1 MPQIINTNVAS
12 LNAQRNLNGSQAA
25 QAQALQRLSS
35 GLRINS
41 AKDDAAG
48 LAVSQRMSAQIRSL
62 NQAVRN
68 ANDGISM
75 LQTAE
80 GAVGELQNMLQRM
93 KELATQ
99 AANGT
104 IGDTERGFAATEV
117 GQLQSEMQAIA
128 ERTTFNGQSLLTGA
142 LSTSIDATTE
152 MNAGTVLVAGTN
164 SSVSSI
170 DVSGAQAGRTYTFTA
185 GVAADEL
192 TLTDG
197 TSGISQT
204 VVLSAIGADGS
215 GTVNFSQLGVKI
227 SVSSVA
233 GETAANLRGGFVAAA
248 NNTIVTAAGSGS
260 LNLQVGSGTAAAD
273 QIALSFTDARI
284 NNSANASVAALRTA
298 ITNFT
303 GGTATQAEASA
314 LMSAVDGAL
323 DFFSTQRAT
332 MGAVQN
338 RLETTVANGQATAEN
353 LAASRSR
360 IQDADYASETAA
372 LTRSQI
378 LQQAGVAMLA
388 QANALPNNV
397 LALLRG

>member
-12 LNAQRNLNGSQAA
+12 LNAQRNLNGSQSAMNV
-25 QAQALQRLSS
+25 ALQRLSS

-48 LAVSQRMSAQIRSL
+48 LAVTQRMSAQIRSL

-117 GQLQSEMQAIA
+117 GQLQAEMQAIA

-142 LSTSIDATTE
+142 LSTSIDPTTE
-152 MNAGTVLVAGTN
+152 LNAGSVLVAGTN

-170 DVSGAQAGRTYTFTA
+170 DLSGAAAGRTYTFSA
-185 GVAADEL
+185 GAAADQL

-197 TSGISQT
+197 TSGVSQT
-204 VVLSAIGADGS
+204 VTLSAIGADS
-215 GTVNFSQLGVKI
+215 TGTVNFTQLGVKI
-227 SVSSVA
+227 TVSSVS

-248 NNTIVTAAGSGS
+248 NDTIVTAAGSGS

-273 QIALSFTDARI
+273 QIALSFADARI
-284 NNSANASVAALRTA
+284 GNSGNASIVALRTA
-298 ITNFT
+298 INNFT
-303 GGTATQAEASA
+303 GGTATQAEAQS

>member
-1 MPQIINTNVAS
+1 
-12 LNAQRNLNGSQAA
+12 
-25 QAQALQRLSS
+25 
-35 GLRINS
+35 
-41 AKDDAAG
+41 
-48 LAVSQRMSAQIRSL
+48 
-62 NQAVRN
+62 
-68 ANDGISM
+68 
-75 LQTAE
+75 
-80 GAVGELQNMLQRM
+80 M

-142 LSTSIDATTE
+142 LSTSIDATTGI
-152 MNAGTVLVAGTN
+152 NAGYVVTAGSNTAVA
-164 SSVSSI
+164 SI
-170 DVSGAQAGRTYTFTA
+170 DVSGAQAGRTYTLSA
-185 GVAADEL
+185 GANADEL
-192 TLTDG
+192 ILTDG
-197 TSGISQT
+197 TSLVAQQVTLGA
-204 VVLSAIGADGS
+204 VAADGTTS
-215 GTVNFSQLGVKI
+215 INFSQLGVKI
-227 SVSSVA
+227 TVSSVA
-233 GETAANLRGGFVAAA
+233 GETAANVRTGLLAGGTD
-248 NNTIVTAAGSGS
+248 TIVTAAGSGS
-260 LNLQVGSGTAAAD
+260 LTLQVGSGTAAAD

-284 NNSANASVAALRTA
+284 NNSANASVVALRNA
-298 ITNFT
+298 INAFT
-303 GGTATQAEASA
+303 GGTSTQAEAST
-314 LMSAVDGAL
+314 LMNAVDGAL

>member
-1 MPQIINTNVAS
+1 MPQIINSNIAS
-12 LNAQRNLNGSQAA
+12 LNAQRNLNGSQSALNL
-25 QAQALQRLSS
+25 ALQRLSS

-80 GAVGELQNMLQRM
+80 GAIGEMQNMLQRM

-99 AANGT
+99 GANGT
-104 IGDTERGFAATEV
+104 IGDTERAFLATETS
-117 GQLQSEMQAIA
+117 QLRAEMQAIA
-128 ERTTFNGQSLLTGA
+128 ERTTFNGQALLTGA
-142 LSTSIDATTE
+142 LATAVDGTST
-152 MNAGTVLVAGTN
+152 MNLGAIVGAAAVSDLNVANAVPGT
-164 SSVSSI
+164 
-170 DVSGAQAGRTYTFTA
+170 TYTFADTA
-185 GVAADEL
+185 TGLSLSATINGTLITQEIADASLAVAADSS
-192 TLTDG
+192 
-197 TSGISQT
+197 TSYNFDQLGISFT
-204 VVLSAIGADGS
+204 L
-215 GTVNFSQLGVKI
+215 
-227 SVSSVA
+227 SSVA
-233 GETAANLRGGFVAAA
+233 GETAANVAAGLA
-248 NNTIVTAAGSGS
+248 GDTIVSAAGSGS
-260 LNLQVGSGTAAAD
+260 LVLQVGSGTTAAD
-273 QIALSFTDARI
+273 RITLSFGDVRV
-284 NNSANASVAALRTA
+284 NNAVSAELTALRTA
-298 ITNFT
+298 ITDFT
-303 GGTATQAEASA
+303 GGTATQTEASA
-314 LMSAVDGAL
+314 LMAAVDGAL

-338 RLETTVANGQATAEN
+338 RLESTTANGQTTAEN

-360 IQDADYASETAA
+360 IQDADYAAETAQ
-372 LTRSQI
+372 LTRAQI

>member
-1 MPQIINTNVAS
+1 MPQIINSNIAS
-12 LNAQRNLNGSQAA
+12 LNAQRNLNGSQSALNL
-25 QAQALQRLSS
+25 ALQRLSS

-80 GAVGELQNMLQRM
+80 GAIGEMQNMLQRM

-99 AANGT
+99 GANGT
-104 IGDTERGFAATEV
+104 IGDTERAFLATETS
-117 GQLQSEMQAIA
+117 QLRAEMQAIA
-128 ERTTFNGQSLLTGA
+128 ERTTFNGQALLTGA
-142 LSTSIDATTE
+142 LATAVDGTST
-152 MNAGTVLVAGTN
+152 MNLGAIVGAAAVSDLNVANAVPGT
-164 SSVSSI
+164 
-170 DVSGAQAGRTYTFTA
+170 TYTFADTA
-185 GVAADEL
+185 TGLSLSATINGTLITQEIADASLAVAADSS
-192 TLTDG
+192 
-197 TSGISQT
+197 TSYNFDQLGISFT
-204 VVLSAIGADGS
+204 L
-215 GTVNFSQLGVKI
+215 
-227 SVSSVA
+227 SSVA
-233 GETAANLRGGFVAAA
+233 GETAANVAAGLA
-248 NNTIVTAAGSGS
+248 GDTIVSAAGSGS
-260 LNLQVGSGTAAAD
+260 LVLQVGSGTTAAD
-273 QIALSFTDARI
+273 RITLSFGDVRV
-284 NNSANASVAALRTA
+284 NNAVSAELTALRTA
-298 ITNFT
+298 ITDFT
-303 GGTATQAEASA
+303 GGTATQTEASA
-314 LMSAVDGAL
+314 LMAAVDGAL

-338 RLETTVANGQATAEN
+338 RLESTIANGQTTAEN

-360 IQDADYASETAA
+360 IQDADYAAETAQ
-372 LTRSQI
+372 LTRAQI

>member
-12 LNAQRNLNGSQAA
+12 LNAQRNLNGSQSALNV
-25 QAQALQRLSS
+25 ALQRLSS

-80 GAVGELQNMLQRM
+80 GAIGEMQNMLQRM

-99 AANGT
+99 GANGT
-104 IGDTERGFAATEV
+104 IGDTERGFLATEV

-152 MNAGTVLVAGTN
+152 LNAGSVLVAGTN
-164 SSVSSI
+164 TSVASV
-170 DVSGAQAGRTYTFTA
+170 DVSGAQAGRTYTLSA
-185 GVAADEL
+185 GAAADEL
-192 TLTDG
+192 ILTDG
-197 TSGISQT
+197 TSLVAQQVTLGA
-204 VVLSAIGADGS
+204 VAADGTY
-215 GTVNFSQLGVKI
+215 TVNFSQLGVKI
-227 SVSSVA
+227 TVASVA
-233 GETAANLRGGFVAAA
+233 GETAANVRGGLVAAA

-260 LNLQVGSGTAAAD
+260 LTLQVGSGTAAAD
-273 QIALSFTDARI
+273 QIALSFADARI
-284 NNSANASVAALRTA
+284 NNSANASVTTLRNA
-298 ITNFT
+298 INAFT
-303 GGTATQAEASA
+303 GGTATQTEAST